1 MKYGDLKGTFS
12 FQAKLGKAIE
22 YYFFMTEDEMNRAA
36 KKLTN
41 QGYECKPMDNK

>member
-36 KKLTN
+36 KKLIKE
-41 QGYECKPMDNK
+41 GYTVEPT